1 MNIDK
6 RRILMKS
13 DILSQFDYCSL
24 AWMCHRMCQ
33 SLNNAINLILE
44 RALQIVYIDD
54 KSRVKELL

>member
-1 MNIDK
+1 MNINN

-24 AWMCHRMCQ
+24 AWMCHRK
-33 SLNNAINLILE
+33 SLNNAINLIPE

-54 KSRVKELL
+54 KSRVKGLL